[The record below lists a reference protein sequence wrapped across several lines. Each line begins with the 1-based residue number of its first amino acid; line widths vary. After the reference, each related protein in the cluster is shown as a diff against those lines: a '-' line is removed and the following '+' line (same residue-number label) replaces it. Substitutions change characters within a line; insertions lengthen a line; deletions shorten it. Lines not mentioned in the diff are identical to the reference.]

1 MKLTP
6 QKEVELAHKLCNMR
20 YDTGTITVS
29 IHPTF
34 LSLAPIAHV
43 IENSS
48 LLLGA
53 QDCFFENQGAY
64 TGEIS
69 PLHLKEIGCLFCII
83 GHSERR
89 TYAGETSALINK
101 KLHALIDNRVTPILC
116 VGESTADID
125 EGRKDHVVRRHIELA
140 LEGIS
145 LAGNDALIVAYEP
158 VWAIGTGRAA
168 EVQDIVYMHKVI
180 YQTLIDMLPHSIV
193 EKNTHIVYGGSVDVN
208 NIEDLLRN
216 PHIHGVLVGSASIN
230 GDQFM
235 QLVEKSG
242 SVL

>member
-1 MKLTP
+1 M
-6 QKEVELAHKLCNMR
+6 
-20 YDTGTITVS
+20 
-29 IHPTF
+29 
-34 LSLAPIAHV
+34 
-43 IENSS
+43 
-48 LLLGA
+48 
-53 QDCFFENQGAY
+53 
-64 TGEIS
+64 
-69 PLHLKEIGCLFCII
+69 
-83 GHSERR
+83 
-89 TYAGETSALINK
+89 
-101 KLHALIDNRVTPILC
+101 
-116 VGESTADID
+116 
-125 EGRKDHVVRRHIELA
+125 VRRQIELA